1 MTPPPPPRTHSTH
14 TWHTLMLDTNTPIW
28 VDIVDQRGRVEA
40 VGVAGAVLH
49 GGYNCQPYHPCGR
62 RVQHPPPPPHPLPA
76 PATGI
81 RIKNTDYFR
90 YGKSIDGG
98 GGGRGGGRRGNRA
111 WPGLAV
117 VKRRRTCWQPV
128 ASQPS
133 DSKSAYNDVP
143 VASLLQSCDDSG
155 RWGSERGQ

>member
-1 MTPPPPPRTHSTH
+1 MTPSPPPRTHSTH
-14 TWHTLMLDTNTPIW
+14 TSHTLMLETNTPIW

-40 VGVAGAVLH
+40 WGSQARCYTAVITANH
-49 GGYNCQPYHPCGR
+49 TTHAAAVFNN
-62 RVQHPPPPPHPLPA
+62 PPPPPHPLPA

-81 RIKNTDYFR
+81 RMNNKDYFR

-117 VKRRRTCWQPV
+117 VKRRRTCWAVLAACCQSALGLQLGLQRRPGRKF
-128 ASQPS
+128 ASI
-133 DSKSAYNDVP
+133 
-143 VASLLQSCDDSG
+143 L
-155 RWGSERGQ
+155 R